1 MAAPSPFPFFV
12 GITTQG
18 ATFPGGSSI
27 GERWDGGYGEWFEVV
42 NRFKTKVSTMNV
54 SLQLDTAG
62 GTGVISSL
70 VVRVA
75 VA

>member
-1 MAAPSPFPFFV
+1 MAICLRGRREVERGNFKSLDE
-12 GITTQG
+12 
-18 ATFPGGSSI
+18 
-27 GERWDGGYGEWFEVV
+27 ERWDGGYGEWFVVV

-70 VVRVA
+70 VARVA

>member
-1 MAAPSPFPFFV
+1 MGPAPTPAPE
-12 GITTQG
+12 GEGQRR
-18 ATFPGGSSI
+18 
-27 GERWDGGYGEWFEVV
+27 ERWDGGYGEWFVVV

-70 VVRVA
+70 VARMA

>member
-1 MAAPSPFPFFV
+1 MLGREAPRV
-12 GITTQG
+12 R
-18 ATFPGGSSI
+18 
-27 GERWDGGYGEWFEVV
+27 ERWDGGYGEWFVVV

-70 VVRVA
+70 VARVA